1 MLIKFYVLLLSF
13 FIVGLVVGCVGASR
27 KEALTHSPVTVEK
40 YDDESLRIIASSFD
54 AFKSSFDRVK
64 KDKAALMNAFQQ
76 SAANPT
82 PENTA
87 AVTEMAGQMFYTT
100 FEFIKN
106 GQKSINRTVP
116 ELQKY
121 KDYLQKI
128 SASIEGAGNPMLSDR
143 AKQIEKEAKNI
154 EGLVA
159 DLKKAEKDLN
169 LIKSDFIMLTKVW
182 LYGEQILR
190 EPQINQESLSKEL
203 EEEIESY
210 RNSVRNYFRAK
221 RKRERASVMT
231 IHHDNL

>member
-13 FIVGLVVGCVGASR
+13 FIVGLVVGCIGASR
-27 KEALTHSPVTVEK
+27 KDALTHSPVTVEK
-40 YDDESLRIIASSFD
+40 YDDESLMIIASSLD

-64 KDKAALMNAFQQ
+64 KDKAAFMNALQQ
-76 SAANPT
+76 NKTNPT

-87 AVTEMAGQMFYTT
+87 AVTEMAGQMFYTI
-100 FEFIKN
+100 FEFIEG
-106 GQKSINRTVP
+106 GQISINQAVP

-121 KDYLQKI
+121 KNYLQRV
-128 SASIEGAGNPMLSDR
+128 SASIEGTKKPMLSDR
-143 AKQIEKEAKNI
+143 AKQIEKESKNI

-190 EPQINQESLSKEL
+190 EPQINQESFSKEL

-210 RNSVRNYFRAK
+210 RNSVRNYFIVK
-221 RKRERASVMT
+221 RKREQSPLMA